1 MSWIGFGNGLAG
13 NVAAVL
19 AGGAID
25 RCFRRRLKLGIVVGL
40 VGCCLS
46 TGWFMLQVRISSLY
60 VKGIY
65 LGVTCCKCKSIPIST
80 IIGSIFIDRVLPL
93 PIEH

>member
-46 TGWFMLQVRISSLY
+46 TGWFMLQVRIS
-60 VKGIY
+60 
-65 LGVTCCKCKSIPIST
+65 
-80 IIGSIFIDRVLPL
+80 RVYM
-93 PIEH
+93 